1 MLKID
6 KTIKA
11 EIEATINQTIPDP
24 QSLEFEPFF
33 ERLMREH
40 PELARRLED
49 AIEVTEPYPDEEAQQ
64 AVKRRE
70 GIAAF
75 VRWLFFHEVW
85 GRWVLNRRALSIA
98 IFCLAFGA
106 VATSWSVMLL
116 RQPRAEAESALAT
129 SQTETAPMNDSVT
142 PTQTDSADTGS
153 PETSLLVVPETQVD
167 ESRSQTN
174 IEQPQPASQ
183 TSTSNTDAPP
193 RTLESTS
200 AGPSPSSSNSPQPT
214 TPSIDSLS
222 QSQASAASQGS
233 ALAFGS
239 SSDTPQQSA
248 VLAFEN
254 SGEQA
259 SQSAALA
266 FAEPPRGEPTSAAI
280 TEDEPQP
287 SATSASSSSEP
298 VLNPSVN
305 PPSEQ
310 SAMLE
315 PQVNG
320 SPSRSSA
327 EVVEGKNQLRNSA
340 PNARATATLE
350 PSLLETE
357 MLEPD
362 TAADLLRPGTLLPAT
377 LQKDILLAEGET
389 KQVIADSSGAWCE
402 QDACPRLRWVGTV
415 TLTASGR
422 LDVQLTQAIVGEEV
436 FVVQGVAYGMDN
448 AEGLPAHIADTTPTL
463 LADLLRAGAGGVT
476 DYAEARAEQGSVT
489 IGEGRTT
496 IETDAPGLLESVL
509 GRAAGTVQIPDD
521 QTGVIRIAAAE
532 RGAKLEVLV
541 LQ

>member
-6 KTIKA
+6 KQTKA

-40 PELARRLED
+40 PALARRLED

-116 RQPRAEAESALAT
+116 RQPRATEETALASSQVEAVSTDDT
-129 SQTETAPMNDSVT
+129 STSARSNPAEND
-142 PTQTDSADTGS
+142 QA
-153 PETSLLVVPETQVD
+153 ETSLLVVPETDVLEQP
-167 ESRSQTN
+167 SQASL
-174 IEQPQPASQ
+174 EQPQPASQ
-183 TSTSNTDAPP
+183 TSTSGMDAPP
-193 RTLESTS
+193 RTLESTPAS
-200 AGPSPSSSNSPQPT
+200 SSPSSLNSPQPT
-214 TPSIDSLS
+214 TPSTDSLS
-222 QSQASAASQGS
+222 QPQASVASQGS
-233 ALAFGS
+233 ALAFES
-239 SSDTPQQSA
+239 PPDAPQQSA

-254 SGEQA
+254 SGEGV

-266 FAEPPRGEPTSAAI
+266 FTEQPRGEPTTAAMA
-280 TEDEPQP
+280 EGESQ
-287 SATSASSSSEP
+287 SSSTSASSPEP
-298 VLNPSVN
+298 VLNPSVDAF
-305 PPSEQ
+305 PEQ
-310 SAMLE
+310 DAPLE
-315 PQVNG
+315 PRVNV
-320 SPSRSSA
+320 SPSRSNA
-327 EVVEGKNQLRNSA
+327 EIGEDENQSLPS
-340 PNARATATLE
+340 NAMATATPE

-357 MLEPD
+357 TLEPN
-362 TAADLLRPGTLLPAT
+362 TADDLLRPGILLPAT

-389 KQVIADSSGAWCE
+389 KQVIADSSGVWCE
-402 QDACPRLRWVGTV
+402 QDMCPQLRWVGTV
-415 TLTASGR
+415 TLAASGR
-422 LDVQLTQAIVGEEV
+422 LDVQFTQAIVGEEV
-436 FVVQGVAYGMDN
+436 LAVQGVAYGIDN
-448 AEGLPAHIADTTPTL
+448 AEGLPAQIADTTPTL

-476 DYAEARAEQGSVT
+476 DYAEARAEQGSVK
-489 IGEGRTT
+489 IGEGGTT
-496 IETDAPGLLESVL
+496 IETGAAGLLESVL

-532 RGAKLEVLV
+532 RGTKLEVLV

>member
-6 KTIKA
+6 KTTKA
-11 EIEATINQTIPDP
+11 EIEATIIQTIPDP

-40 PELARRLED
+40 PALARRLED

-64 AVKRRE
+64 AVRRRE

-129 SQTETAPMNDSVT
+129 SQTESAPTENSAT
-142 PTQTDSADTGS
+142 PTQVNAADTES
-153 PETSLLVVPETQVD
+153 SEPSLLVVPKAQVD
-167 ESRSQTN
+167 ESRAQAN
-174 IEQPQPASQ
+174 LEQPQPASQ
-183 TSTSNTDAPP
+183 TSTSGTDAPP
-193 RTLESTS
+193 RTLESTPTS
-200 AGPSPSSSNSPQPT
+200 QATLNSPQPT
-214 TPSIDSLS
+214 MPSTDSLS
-222 QSQASAASQGS
+222 QPQTSVAPQGS
-233 ALAFGS
+233 ALAFESPSGA
-239 SSDTPQQSA
+239 PQQSA
-248 VLAFEN
+248 VLAFEK
-254 SGEQA
+254 SKEGV

-266 FAEPPRGEPTSAAI
+266 FTDQPRGEPTTAAI
-280 TEDEPQP
+280 AESEPQ
-287 SATSASSSSEP
+287 SSSTSASSPKP
-298 VLNPSVN
+298 VLNPSVDAS
-305 PPSEQ
+305 PEQ
-310 SAMLE
+310 DAPLE
-315 PQVNG
+315 PRVNA
-320 SPSRSSA
+320 SPPRSSA
-327 EVVEGKNQLRNSA
+327 GAVGTENQSFDSPPGGAATSA
-340 PNARATATLE
+340 PE
-350 PSLLETE
+350 PSLLETNT
-357 MLEPD
+357 LEPD
-362 TAADLLRPGTLLPAT
+362 TADLLHPGTLLPAT

-402 QDACPRLRWVGTV
+402 QNTCPRLRWVGTA

-422 LDVQLTQAIVGEEV
+422 LDVQFTQAIAGEEV
-436 FVVQGVAYGMDN
+436 FAVQGVAYGMDN

-489 IGEGRTT
+489 IGEDGTT
-496 IETDAPGLLESVL
+496 IETGAAGLLESVL

-532 RGAKLEVLV
+532 RGTKLEVLV